1 MWCCQFLPE
10 WKVDSWWCGAIF
22 LDETAWSQQKLSAR
36 SISTKITRQVSD
48 LCDMVFVLIKR
59 VFLHYDWYFFLSIPI
74 SARQRLLSFNIIPI
88 GGGFTDDSTNS
99 AGSDTQFNLP
109 QFHCYQCLHPHG
121 IREKA
126 NFENNK
132 QQV

>member
-1 MWCCQFLPE
+1 MTVDDVEQF
-10 WKVDSWWCGAIF
+10 SWMRQHGANRNYQ
-22 LDETAWSQQKLSAR
+22 LAR
-36 SISTKITRQVSD
+36 SVRGLQGKSVTSVVTW
-48 LCDMVFVLIKR
+48 FVLIER
-59 VFLHYDWYFFLSIPI
+59 VFLHYDWYFLSIPI
-74 SARQRLLSFNIIPI
+74 SAEQRLLSFNIIPI

-126 NFENNK
+126 NFENHK

>member
-1 MWCCQFLPE
+1 MTVDDVEQF
-10 WKVDSWWCGAIF
+10 SWMRQHEANRNYQ
-22 LDETAWSQQKLSAR
+22 LAR
-36 SISTKITRQVSD
+36 SKRGLPGKSVTSVVTW
-48 LCDMVFVLIKR
+48 FVLIER
-59 VFLHYDWYFFLSIPI
+59 VFLHYDWYFLSIPI
-74 SARQRLLSFNIIPI
+74 SAEQRLLSFNIIPI